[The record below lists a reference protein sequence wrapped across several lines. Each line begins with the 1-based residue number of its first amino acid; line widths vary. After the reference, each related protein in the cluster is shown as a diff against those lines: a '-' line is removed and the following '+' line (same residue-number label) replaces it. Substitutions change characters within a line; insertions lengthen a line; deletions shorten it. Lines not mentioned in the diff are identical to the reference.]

1 MKTGDAGADGAA
13 NMDGIRAGAEEGG
26 GASSECH
33 DLFCRD
39 KGDGGAEGAGG
50 GEVGKIGSSGM
61 GMLRPTSLT
70 QFLCSDPF

>member
-1 MKTGDAGADGAA
+1 LSMMTGDAGADGAA

-39 KGDGGAEGAGG
+39 KGGGGAEGAGG
-50 GEVGKIGSSGM
+50 GDVG
-61 GMLRPTSLT
+61 
-70 QFLCSDPF
+70 